1 MGVYMPTAH
10 QLDINNLLFNYG
22 VRINPN
28 LVLDWESSVI
38 PVNVSPMPERPQIE
52 GRKWFYHPKAYPYMT
67 PLDAQETGNNTI
79 PHPIVQNLDF
89 VDTRYPAS
97 IDTIKTSNYI
107 KKTPLLRTSPYSK
120 VQFPPVRVSID
131 IMQKG
136 LRQEDFTKGNQ
147 NVAVLLE
154 GAFSSYY
161 KNRVTPEMRQGLE
174 QLGQPFVEQGKPTKM
189 IVVSDGDIAKNALD
203 PKNRRRPTPLP
214 LGVNPFDGYQYANK
228 DFLMNCL
235 EYLIDSKGII
245 AARNKQIKL
254 RPLDQERAYDEK
266 LKWQFINLFLPLLF
280 LLAFG
285 LGYWFI
291 RRARFAK

>member
-1 MGVYMPTAH
+1 
-10 QLDINNLLFNYG
+10 
-22 VRINPN
+22 
-28 LVLDWESSVI
+28 
-38 PVNVSPMPERPQIE
+38 
-52 GRKWFYHPKAYPYMT
+52 
-67 PLDAQETGNNTI
+67 
-79 PHPIVQNLDF
+79 
-89 VDTRYPAS
+89 
-97 IDTIKTSNYI
+97 
-107 KKTPLLRTSPYSK
+107 
-120 VQFPPVRVSID
+120 
-131 IMQKG
+131 MQKG